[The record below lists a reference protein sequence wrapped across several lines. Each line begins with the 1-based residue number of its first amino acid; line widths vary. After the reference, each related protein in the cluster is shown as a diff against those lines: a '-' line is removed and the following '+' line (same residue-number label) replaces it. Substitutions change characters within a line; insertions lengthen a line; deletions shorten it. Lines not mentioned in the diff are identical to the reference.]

1 MKFLS
6 IATSALLAT
15 TVAARSTIADN
26 EDPLSVPGENPLLHC
41 EDPKDDVLALKSV
54 DLTPNPPQ
62 AGTKLEVVA
71 SGVLADDVE
80 DGAQVHLTVKYG
92 LITIIRQTAN
102 LCDTVKNVDLECPI
116 KKGDIKLTKDVDLPK
131 EIPPGKYTVLADV
144 RTKDDDR
151 ITCLTAT
158 VQFSRG
164 GSMLGGLF
172 KQEPK
177 QDI

>member
-1 MKFLS
+1 M
-6 IATSALLAT
+6 
-15 TVAARSTIADN
+15 
-26 EDPLSVPGENPLLHC
+26 
-41 EDPKDDVLALKSV
+41 
-54 DLTPNPPQ
+54 
-62 AGTKLEVVA
+62 
-71 SGVLADDVE
+71 
-80 DGAQVHLTVKYG
+80 HLTVKYG

-116 KKGDIKLTKDVDLPK
+116 KKGDIKLTKEVDLPK

-158 VQFSRG
+158 VQFSRA